1 MYRTLL
7 RLYPRDYRA
16 AFAAEMS
23 RAFHLAARERRG
35 QGRAAYVGFVLREL
49 TSLMTGAAAEWIAK
63 FTTSGFVRG
72 RSLPDRLKM
81 RPPGVSWES
90 FYK

>member
-1 MYRTLL
+1 MYRALL
-7 RLYPRDYRA
+7 RLYPRDYLA
-16 AFAAEMS
+16 AFAPEML
-23 RAFHLAARERRG
+23 RAFELAAAEHRGRG
-35 QGRAAYVGFVLREL
+35 QAAFVLGEL
-49 TSLMTGAAAEWIAK
+49 IGLMRGAAAEWIAK
-63 FTTSGFVRG
+63 LTTSSFIRG